1 MIHNEKVWS
10 SQIKTMDLIHTFT
23 LTSFKNP
30 TKEWYINLKKKNE
43 FSRKRTQRKDNHNK
57 ILEE

>member
-30 TKEWYINLKKKNE
+30 TKEWYINLKKKMNFQE
-43 FSRKRTQRKDNHNK
+43 KEHKEK
-57 ILEE
+57 ITTIKF

>member
-30 TKEWYINLKKKNE
+30 TKEWYINLKKKMNFQE
-43 FSRKRTQRKDNHNK
+43 KEHEEK
-57 ILEE
+57 ITTIKF